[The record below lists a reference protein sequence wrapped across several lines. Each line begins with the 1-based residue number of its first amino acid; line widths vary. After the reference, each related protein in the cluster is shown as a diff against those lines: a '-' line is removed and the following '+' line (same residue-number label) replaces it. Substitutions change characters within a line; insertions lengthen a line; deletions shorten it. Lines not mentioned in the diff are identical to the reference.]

1 MTAALKGLR
10 AVRDCGIVAHR
21 GPLAPAHLCAAH
33 HAGWL
38 NHKWEER
45 NGTWWGRFTLNMS
58 VEKATGMLRAAER
71 GARA

>member
-1 MTAALKGLR
+1 MSAALKGLR

-21 GPLAPAHLCAAH
+21 GPQPTHLYAAWK
-33 HAGWL
+33 AGWL
-38 NHKWEER
+38 NHKWEQR

-58 VEKATGMLRAAER
+58 AEKATGMLRAAER